1 MREIIINV
9 IIMNFFSARVESDA
23 SWSRPLIHTVEILAV
38 RPYWPPTPLSE
49 WCILN
54 GFGSDLTA
62 LHIASDSAKERLRRV
77 HCIRYRKI
85 DRRGTDRGTANSTQP
100 WTSGHWPASPTVL
113 FSNSPEPQT
122 DNRTDC
128 WPHTHGCNET
138 FRRTDR
144 RHNTDTRVHTG
155 TQTVF
160 VSCIRQQSATII

>member
-54 GFGSDLTA
+54 GFGSVHRFRFRQREA
-62 LHIASDSAKERLRRV
+62 APSSLHTLQ
-77 HCIRYRKI
+77 I
-85 DRRGTDRGTANSTQP
+85 DRRGTDRWTANSTQP

-128 WPHTHGCNET
+128 WPHTYGCNET
-138 FRRTDR
+138 FRRTHR
-144 RHNTDTRVHTG
+144 RHNTDTRVY
-155 TQTVF
+155 TQAHRQSLSVVF
-160 VSCIRQQSATII
+160 VNKAPLL